1 MRQFKSD
8 RFAGWSA
15 FLSAAATI
23 ITLIRRFDTISDTAS
38 IFIGLAVLPAFF
50 ALYKLERASYPM
62 LSLGALVAGGV
73 AALIVAFLQ
82 TLLVLK
88 GISSDQIVTI
98 AFGVCGVSLAVFN
111 YLAYSNKSF
120 SAQLAIW
127 GLVAGAGYVIVS
139 LGSLIVGPE
148 HPLTYVGALAVIV
161 GYPVWTIWFG
171 KLLLSGK
178 ISESQTGD
186 STSTIKKNKTSNQA
200 IESQPKRTPT
210 TNPAS
215 KKMAARMGNA
225 AGHIFISYRRSDSAD
240 IAGRI
245 DDRLTGR
252 FGRNLIFKDVDSI
265 PLGLDFK
272 EYLDEKVSECSVF
285 LAIIGDRWLEAGDET
300 GVRRLNDPADFV
312 RIEIESALKRGIPV
326 IPLLVRGA
334 QMPMEGQLPDGL
346 KKLAYRNGI
355 PIRHDPDFHRD
366 MDRLITALEKH
377 IP

>member
-1 MRQFKSD
+1 
-8 RFAGWSA
+8 
-15 FLSAAATI
+15 
-23 ITLIRRFDTISDTAS
+23 
-38 IFIGLAVLPAFF
+38 
-50 ALYKLERASYPM
+50 
-62 LSLGALVAGGV
+62 
-73 AALIVAFLQ
+73 
-82 TLLVLK
+82 
-88 GISSDQIVTI
+88 
-98 AFGVCGVSLAVFN
+98 
-111 YLAYSNKSF
+111 
-120 SAQLAIW
+120 
-127 GLVAGAGYVIVS
+127 
-139 LGSLIVGPE
+139 
-148 HPLTYVGALAVIV
+148 
-161 GYPVWTIWFG
+161 
-171 KLLLSGK
+171 
-178 ISESQTGD
+178 
-186 STSTIKKNKTSNQA
+186 
-200 IESQPKRTPT
+200 
-210 TNPAS
+210 
-215 KKMAARMGNA
+215 MGNA

-366 MDRLITALEKH
+366 MDRLIAALEKH

>member
-1 MRQFKSD
+1 
-8 RFAGWSA
+8 
-15 FLSAAATI
+15 
-23 ITLIRRFDTISDTAS
+23 
-38 IFIGLAVLPAFF
+38 
-50 ALYKLERASYPM
+50 M
-62 LSLGALVAGGV
+62 LSLGALVVGGV
-73 AALIVAFLQ
+73 AVLIVAFLQ
-82 TLLVLK
+82 SLLVFK
-88 GISSDQIVTI
+88 GISSEQSSEIVTI
-98 AFGVCGVSLAVFN
+98 AFGGFGISLAVFN
-111 YLAYSNKSF
+111 YLAYSNQSF
-120 SAQLAIW
+120 PARLAIW
-127 GLVAGAGYVIVS
+127 GMVAGAGS
-139 LGSLIVGPE
+139 ALGTLGVLIGGE
-148 HPLTYVGALAVIV
+148 EYPLTYLGALVLLIA
-161 GYPVWTIWFG
+161 YPVWAIWFG

-178 ISESQTGD
+178 IGESQTGD

-200 IESQPKRTPT
+200 PESQPKRTPAT
-210 TNPAS
+210 HPAA
-215 KKMAARMGNA
+215 KKRAAPMGNA

-334 QMPMEGQLPDGL
+334 KMPMEGQLPDGL

-366 MDRLITALEKH
+366 MDRLIAALEKH